1 MGKIDILNRTEFVD
15 QLIHLIENISNNKS
29 ATCFALDG
37 PWGCGKSFV
46 LDMLEE
52 KLDVWQSEET
62 YDNKYFIIRY
72 NSWKYDYY
80 EEPLVALVTSM
91 ISAIDQ
97 KMGFL
102 SEKQKSEVLGVLKA
116 AANLAG
122 EAANTILK
130 AKLGIDLLKWE
141 TMIQEGKEA
150 GAKAYEAEHQ
160 YDNYTNFNK
169 GLIQLKDTLHKL
181 SKDFTIILLV
191 DELDRCIPEYA
202 IKVLERLH
210 HLTDDI
216 SNIITVIATD
226 KNRLA
231 TGINQIFGYDDP
243 DKYLEKFI
251 NFTVSLDCGM
261 VSSQITDKY
270 SDYINLFDKDILP
283 FPESI
288 EECLGAIFKNIDM
301 RTQEHIMHKVA
312 LVHNLL
318 FSSQKDYSFMCME
331 ILIAVMI
338 CVYKDKSCPVI
349 KNQETPVLLHD
360 FINVFKP
367 YANSPIPAFLDFFTT
382 QFKRIGLSSKKD
394 HRTEI
399 VYYQLPENANLY
411 SAILLLW
418 YIIRTPNKETNI
430 LAPCNG
436 IYTFMLSES
445 CDELKKFAETFRL
458 LNGIRDK
465 E

>member
-1 MGKIDILNRTEFVD
+1 MLWENRYLNHTEFVD

-150 GAKAYEAEHQ
+150 GAKAYEAEH
-160 YDNYTNFNK
+160 
-169 GLIQLKDTLHKL
+169 
-181 SKDFTIILLV
+181 
-191 DELDRCIPEYA
+191 
-202 IKVLERLH
+202 
-210 HLTDDI
+210 
-216 SNIITVIATD
+216 
-226 KNRLA
+226 
-231 TGINQIFGYDDP
+231 
-243 DKYLEKFI
+243 
-251 NFTVSLDCGM
+251 
-261 VSSQITDKY
+261 
-270 SDYINLFDKDILP
+270 
-283 FPESI
+283 
-288 EECLGAIFKNIDM
+288 
-301 RTQEHIMHKVA
+301 
-312 LVHNLL
+312 
-318 FSSQKDYSFMCME
+318 
-331 ILIAVMI
+331 
-338 CVYKDKSCPVI
+338 
-349 KNQETPVLLHD
+349 
-360 FINVFKP
+360 
-367 YANSPIPAFLDFFTT
+367 PI
-382 QFKRIGLSSKKD
+382 
-394 HRTEI
+394 
-399 VYYQLPENANLY
+399 
-411 SAILLLW
+411 
-418 YIIRTPNKETNI
+418 
-430 LAPCNG
+430 
-436 IYTFMLSES
+436 
-445 CDELKKFAETFRL
+445 
-458 LNGIRDK
+458 
-465 E
+465 

>member
-97 KMGFL
+97 KTGFL

-231 TGINQIFGYDDP
+231 TGIKQIFGYDDP

-251 NFTVSLDCGM
+251 NFTVSLDCGII
-261 VSSQITDKY
+261 SSQITDKY

-301 RTQEHIMHKVA
+301 RTQEHIMQKVA

-338 CVYKDKSCPVI
+338 CVYPAEYNSLDK
-349 KNQETPVLLHD
+349 PVLLSTPD
-360 FINVFKP
+360 NIFKP
-367 YANSPIPAFLDFFTT
+367 YANNSAPAFSQFFKERF
-382 QFKRIGLSSKKD
+382 Q
-394 HRTEI
+394 EI
-399 VYYQLPENANLY
+399 VLTKKQIFPDDPVCYLLPEKANLY
-411 SAILLLW
+411 GAMIYFW
-418 YIIRTPNKETNI
+418 YWIHKPNKQSTI
-430 LAPCNG
+430 KIQSNG
-436 IYTFMLSES
+436 IYEPIG
-445 CDELKKFAETFRL
+445 DNYHELRKFAETFQL
-458 LNGIRDK
+458 IK
-465 E
+465 

>member
-97 KMGFL
+97 KTGFL

-231 TGINQIFGYDDP
+231 TGIKQIFGYDDL

-251 NFTVSLDCGM
+251 NFTVSLDCGII
-261 VSSQITDKY
+261 SSQITDKY

-301 RTQEHIMHKVA
+301 RTQEHIMQKVA

-338 CVYKDKSCPVI
+338 CVYPAEYNSLDK
-349 KNQETPVLLHD
+349 PVLLSTPD
-360 FINVFKP
+360 NIFKP
-367 YANSPIPAFLDFFTT
+367 YANNSAPAFSQFFKERF
-382 QFKRIGLSSKKD
+382 QEIGLTKKQIFPD
-394 HRTEI
+394 DP
-399 VYYQLPENANLY
+399 VCYLLPEKANLY
-411 SAILLLW
+411 GAMIYFW
-418 YIIRTPNKETNI
+418 YWIHKPNKQSTI
-430 LAPCNG
+430 KIQSNG
-436 IYTFMLSES
+436 IYEPIG
-445 CDELKKFAETFRL
+445 DNYHELRKFAETFQL
-458 LNGIRDK
+458 IK
-465 E
+465 